1 MGWADAPLV
10 EEGQNWQNAPEDG
23 PQKRRS
29 PLQMGVDLLSAVPE
43 AAATIGTGM
52 AAQPAAG
59 YAGMAGSV
67 APGPEGQGAAWA
79 GKTQQALTY
88 QPHSPEAQ
96 GLVSLAG
103 IPGMLLNAGS
113 NYVGEHVA
121 DRMGPLMGTIAKTGL
136 DAIPYMF
143 GGGLLSSASR
153 SASAV
158 RAAPKAAS
166 IAPAAAAAFPNIETA
181 VQLKLKQGGIDWKN
195 LAPDVQ
201 QKVMDFAK
209 SANNFEGTDPTAL
222 ARVARAANLR
232 HPVPLTVGQSTRREG
247 QLRSEEILK
256 KTESGRQISER
267 HLDQNDAL
275 LANLESIKQSA
286 APKSVSLEDIGR
298 RMAGEKGKGQKTDI
312 EGALTIAER
321 KSNEN
326 IDSLYDKARS
336 AGEME
341 KTVDIKPLTEYL
353 RTHENPATVGFIASK
368 LKSLNLAKDDQFGN
382 LVPTHDITLNEL
394 EGIRR
399 AASKVAGTSSD
410 GTTRLYAGEAVRAI
424 DKMVP
429 DSAGGQAYK
438 AARAARSQ
446 HAMKFEEPKIISDLL
461 KDSSRTDRKV
471 ALEDVWNKTVLGG
484 SIADLQR
491 IKLQLL
497 SAKDKHTL
505 EAGRKAWRDVAAQT
519 VEYIKGEATKGVSLN
534 ERQKPEVNPGQMKRA
549 IDKIGPKKLEMLIGK
564 SAADELRATLE
575 TAQDVKTIPAS
586 KEGSSTVSNAVSL
599 MDKLLLGPAGG
610 GAAGLAGGLMM
621 EGMTGGASFGAAGA
635 VAGHFIK
642 QAREKKMMELKKQA
656 EEKAASEALYNPLFK
671 QSVPL
676 NRIGK

>member
-1 MGWADAPLV
+1 L
-10 EEGQNWQNAPEDG
+10 
-23 PQKRRS
+23 
-29 PLQMGVDLLSAVPE
+29 LDLITAVPE
-43 AAATIGTGM
+43 AATTIGTGM
-52 AAQPAAG
+52 AAQPVAG

-79 GKTQQALTY
+79 GKTQEALTY

-103 IPGMLLNAGS
+103 IPGMLWNAGT

-121 DRMGPLMGTIAKTGL
+121 DRAGPLMGTIAKTGL

-153 SASAV
+153 SAA
-158 RAAPKAAS
+158 RTAPKAAAGV
-166 IAPAAAAAFPNIETA
+166 APAAAAALPNIETA

-232 HPVPLTVGQSTRREG
+232 HPVPLTVGQATRREG
-247 QLRSEEILK
+247 QLRAEEGLK
-256 KTESGRQISER
+256 VTEAGKPISER

-275 LANLESIKQSA
+275 LANLDAIKQSA

-298 RMAGEKGKGQKTDI
+298 RMSGEKGKGQKTDI
-312 EGALTIAER
+312 EGALVMAEN
-321 KSNEN
+321 KSAKNVSAMYE
-326 IDSLYDKARS
+326 KAKS
-336 AGEME
+336 SPEGQLPVNPEP
-341 KTVDIKPLTEYL
+341 VINWLTENGAAAASVPAIKSMADML
-353 RTHENPATVGFIASK
+353 KKFGAVEFDEAGKATAHRTF
-368 LKSLNLAKDDQFGN
+368 
-382 LVPTHDITLNEL
+382 TLNEM
-394 EGIRR
+394 EEIRKFTNKIDPHDG
-399 AASKVAGTSSD
+399 SPTSH
-410 GTTRLYAGEAVRAI
+410 YMGEVRRVI
-424 DKMVP
+424 DKATEG
-429 DSAGGQAYK
+429 AGGDIYK
-438 AARAARSQ
+438 AARKARTE
-446 HAMKFEEPKIISDLL
+446 HAMKFEEPKAVANLL

-497 SAKDKHTL
+497 SAKDKPTL

-575 TAQDVKTIPAS
+575 TAQDVKTIPAN
-586 KEGSSTVSNAVSL
+586 KGGSTTVSNAVSL
-599 MDKLLLGPAGG
+599 MDRLLLGPAGG